1 MRIKLQLILLLLPTL
16 LWAQKQ
22 DSARIQFS
30 SSLPL
35 VHILGVEVR
44 PAHIFPTNP
53 FLQGDNIH
61 ARPIDKAFSTHFKY
75 AFSFRPGSL
84 IDRIY
89 GKVYQ
94 GAGIGYYSFG
104 DSEYIGNPLA
114 IYVFQGGRIAPIT
127 RKLSVDY
134 EWNFGVSTGWK
145 TYHPDYNRYNKMTG
159 SKLNAYL
166 NADFYLRWFTTNRL
180 SLTAGISLSHFSNGN
195 TSIPNAGMNTMAF
208 KVGMDY
214 RFGNIPDLSDNTA
227 LCRIPKFK
235 RHVTYDVVFFG
246 SWRRKGVETQD
257 WIVPSPEAYPVFGF
271 NFTPMYN
278 LSRKLKTGISL
289 DGVYDGSANIYTG
302 DESGQPVDDIRPSDI
317 TRPELYQ
324 QFSLGL
330 SGRIEYAMPF
340 FTIGV
345 GMGYTLLGEGDMKA
359 FYQVATIKTALSRQ
373 IFLHAGYTLQ
383 EFSTPSFLMLGIG
396 FRFNEQGLFR

>member
-1 MRIKLQLILLLLPTL
+1 
-16 LWAQKQ
+16 
-22 DSARIQFS
+22 
-30 SSLPL
+30 
-35 VHILGVEVR
+35 
-44 PAHIFPTNP
+44 
-53 FLQGDNIH
+53 
-61 ARPIDKAFSTHFKY
+61 
-75 AFSFRPGSL
+75 
-84 IDRIY
+84 
-89 GKVYQ
+89 
-94 GAGIGYYSFG
+94 
-104 DSEYIGNPLA
+104 
-114 IYVFQGGRIAPIT
+114 
-127 RKLSVDY
+127 
-134 EWNFGVSTGWK
+134 
-145 TYHPDYNRYNKMTG
+145 
-159 SKLNAYL
+159 
-166 NADFYLRWFTTNRL
+166 
-180 SLTAGISLSHFSNGN
+180 
-195 TSIPNAGMNTMAF
+195 
-208 KVGMDY
+208 
-214 RFGNIPDLSDNTA
+214 
-227 LCRIPKFK
+227 
-235 RHVTYDVVFFG
+235 
-246 SWRRKGVETQD
+246 
-257 WIVPSPEAYPVFGF
+257 
-271 NFTPMYN
+271 MYN